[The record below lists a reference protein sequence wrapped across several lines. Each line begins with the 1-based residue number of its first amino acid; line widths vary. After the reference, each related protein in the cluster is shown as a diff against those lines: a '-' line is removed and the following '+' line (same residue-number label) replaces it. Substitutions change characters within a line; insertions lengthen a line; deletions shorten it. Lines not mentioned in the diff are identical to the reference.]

1 MFSKLFNYLKVEKFA
16 HIYLTTLDNLIQLNM
31 NPENAR
37 IPMNLIRENVQPIKT
52 TMKMKN
58 VIITS
63 LILALVLSSC
73 ADKNQAP
80 TAPPPPVLPVL
91 AITSANTTTD
101 AEYPA
106 AIQGTVDVEIRPQVS
121 GNLDRI
127 FVDEGAYVSK
137 GQTLF
142 KINERPFREQLNNA
156 LASLHAAEAALINA
170 NLEVDKLTPLVQN
183 KVVSDYQLKTAKAS
197 QKIAAA
203 NIEQAKAMVGSA
215 KINLGYTNVTAPV
228 SGYIGRLPK
237 KQGSLVSA
245 SDVEALTTLSDVHEV
260 FAYFSLSETDF
271 INFKTQY
278 AGSSLGDKIKKLP
291 PVTLILADNNAY
303 PQTGKIDMVDGQFD
317 KTTGA
322 ITIRATFPNANGT
335 LRSGNTGRIRLGL
348 NHDDAILVPQAAT
361 VEMQDKV
368 FVFTVGKDNKVT
380 KMPISI
386 VGKSGTNYLIK
397 EGVKTGDQIV
407 LSGIDKLQDGQ
418 AIQPEKSTKVAEV
431 TNKK

>member
-1 MFSKLFNYLKVEKFA
+1 M
-16 HIYLTTLDNLIQLNM
+16 LDNLIQLNM

-73 ADKNQAP
+73 ADKNQTP

-386 VGKSGTNYLIK
+386 AGKSGTNYLIK

-431 TNKK
+431 TNQK

>member
-1 MFSKLFNYLKVEKFA
+1 
-16 HIYLTTLDNLIQLNM
+16 
-31 NPENAR
+31 
-37 IPMNLIRENVQPIKT
+37 MNLEHTRNKNFKNENVQQIKT
-52 TMKMKN
+52 NMKMKN

-63 LILALVLSSC
+63 FILALVLSSC
-73 ADKNQAP
+73 ADKSQAP
-80 TAPPPPVLPVL
+80 APPPPPVLPVA
-91 AITSANTTTD
+91 AITSENTTTD
-101 AEYPA
+101 NEYPA
-106 AIQGTVDVEIRPQVS
+106 SIQGTVDVEIRPQVS
-121 GNLDRI
+121 GNLDRVL
-127 FVDEGAYVSK
+127 VDEGAYVSK

-156 LASLHAAEAALINA
+156 LASLHAAEAALINSQ
-170 NLEVDKLTPLVQN
+170 LEVDKLTPLVQN

-203 NIEQAKAMVGSA
+203 NIEQAKAIVASA

-245 SDVEALTTLSDVHEV
+245 SDIEPLTTLSDVHEV
-260 FAYFSLSETDF
+260 FAYFSLGETDF
-271 INFKTQY
+271 INFKSQY
-278 AGSSLGDKIKKLP
+278 AGNSIGDKIKKLP
-291 PVTLILADNNAY
+291 PVSLILADNNAY

-322 ITIRATFPNANGT
+322 ITLRATFPNANGT

-348 NHDDAILVPQAAT
+348 QHDDAILVPQSAT
-361 VEMQDKV
+361 IEMQDKV
-368 FVFTVGKDNKVT
+368 FVFTVSKDNKVT
-380 KMPISI
+380 KMPITV

-397 EGVKTGDQIV
+397 DGVKSGDQIV
-407 LSGIDKLQDGQ
+407 LSGIDKLQEGQ
-418 AIQPEKSTKVAEV
+418 VIQPEKATKVAQI

>member
-1 MFSKLFNYLKVEKFA
+1 
-16 HIYLTTLDNLIQLNM
+16 M

-37 IPMNLIRENVQPIKT
+37 MPKELIRENVQPIKT
-52 TMKMKN
+52 KMKMKN

-63 LILALVLSSC
+63 FILALVLSSC
-73 ADKNQAP
+73 ADKNQGPA
-80 TAPPPPVLPVL
+80 APPPPVLPVL

-106 AIQGTVDVEIRPQVS
+106 SIQGTVDVEIRPQVS
-121 GNLDRI
+121 GNLDHVL
-127 FVDEGAYVSK
+127 VDEGAYVSK
-137 GQTLF
+137 GQSLF
-142 KINERPFREQLNNA
+142 KINERPYREQLNNA
-156 LASLHAAEAALINA
+156 LASLHAAEAALINSQ
-170 NLEVDKLTPLVQN
+170 LEVDKLTPLVQN

-203 NIEQAKAMVGSA
+203 NIEQAKAMVASA

-245 SDVEALTTLSDVHEV
+245 SDIEPLTTLSDVHEV
-260 FAYFSLSETDF
+260 FAYFSLGETDF
-271 INFKTQY
+271 INFKSQY
-278 AGSSLGDKIKKLP
+278 AGNSIGDKIKKLP
-291 PVTLILADNNAY
+291 PVSLILADNNAY
-303 PQTGKIDMVDGQFD
+303 PKTGKIDMVDGQFD

-322 ITIRATFPNANGT
+322 ITLRATFPNANGT

-348 NHDDAILVPQAAT
+348 QHDDAILVPQSAT
-361 VEMQDKV
+361 IEMQDKV
-368 FVFTVGKDNKVT
+368 FVFTVSKDNKVT
-380 KMPISI
+380 KMPITV

-397 EGVKTGDQIV
+397 DGVKSGDQIV
-407 LSGIDKLQDGQ
+407 LSGIDKLQEGQ
-418 AIQPEKSTKVAEV
+418 VIQPEKATKVAQI

>member
-1 MFSKLFNYLKVEKFA
+1 
-16 HIYLTTLDNLIQLNM
+16 M
-31 NPENAR
+31 NPGNATVPT
-37 IPMNLIRENVQPIKT
+37 ILQKQNVQQIKT
-52 TMKMKN
+52 NTKMKN

-63 LILALVLSSC
+63 FILALVLSSC
-73 ADKNQAP
+73 ADKSQAP
-80 TAPPPPVLPVL
+80 AAPAPPLLPVL
-91 AITSANTTTD
+91 AITSENTTTD

-106 AIQGTVDVEIRPQVS
+106 SIQGTVDVEIRPQVS
-121 GNLDRI
+121 GNLERVY
-127 FVDEGAYVSK
+127 VDEGAYVTK

-156 LASLHAAEAALINA
+156 LASLHAYEAALINA
-170 NLEVDKLTPLVQN
+170 QLEVDKLTPLVQN

-203 NIEQAKAMVGSA
+203 NIEQARAMVGSA

-245 SDVEALTTLSDVHEV
+245 SDVEPLTNLSDVHEV
-260 FAYFSLSETDF
+260 FAYFSLGETDF
-271 INFKTQY
+271 INFKAQY
-278 AGSSLGDKIKKLP
+278 AGNSLGDKLKKLP
-291 PVTLILADNNAY
+291 PVTLVLADNNAY

-322 ITIRATFPNANGT
+322 ITLRATFPNAGGT
-335 LRSGNTGRIRLGL
+335 LRSGNTGKIRLGL
-348 NHDDAILVPQAAT
+348 QHDDAVLVPQSAT

-368 FVFTVGKDNKVT
+368 FVFTVNKENKVT
-380 KMPISI
+380 KMPITVS
-386 VGKSGTNYLIK
+386 GKSGTNYLIK
-397 EGVKTGDQIV
+397 DGVKSGDQIV

-418 AIQPEKSTKVAEV
+418 VIQPEKSSPAKVAQII
-431 TNKK
+431 NKK

>member
-1 MFSKLFNYLKVEKFA
+1 
-16 HIYLTTLDNLIQLNM
+16 
-31 NPENAR
+31 
-37 IPMNLIRENVQPIKT
+37 MNLKHTKNKNFKNENVQQIKT
-52 TMKMKN
+52 NMKMKN

-63 LILALVLSSC
+63 FILALVLSSC
-73 ADKNQAP
+73 ADKSQVPAP
-80 TAPPPPVLPVL
+80 PPPPVLPVA
-91 AITSANTTTD
+91 AITSENTTTD
-101 AEYPA
+101 NEYPA
-106 AIQGTVDVEIRPQVS
+106 SIQGTVDVEIRPQVS
-121 GNLDRI
+121 GNLDRVL
-127 FVDEGAYVSK
+127 VDEGAYVSK

-142 KINERPFREQLNNA
+142 KINERTFREQLNNA

-170 NLEVDKLTPLVQN
+170 QLEVDKLTPLVQN

-203 NIEQAKAMVGSA
+203 NIEQAKAMVASA

-245 SDVEALTTLSDVHEV
+245 IDVEPLTTLSDVHEV
-260 FAYFSLSETDF
+260 FAYFSLGETDF
-271 INFKTQY
+271 INFKSQY
-278 AGSSLGDKIKKLP
+278 SGNSIGDKIKKLP
-291 PVTLILADNNAY
+291 PVSLILADNNAY

-322 ITIRATFPNANGT
+322 ITLRATFPNANGT

-348 NHDDAILVPQAAT
+348 QHDDAILVPQSAT
-361 VEMQDKV
+361 IEMQDKV
-368 FVFTVGKDNKVT
+368 FVFTVDKNNKVT
-380 KMPISI
+380 KMPITV

-397 EGVKTGDQIV
+397 DGVKSGDQIV
-407 LSGIDKLQDGQ
+407 LSGIDKLQEGQ
-418 AIQPEKSTKVAEV
+418 VIQPEKAAKVAQI

>member
-1 MFSKLFNYLKVEKFA
+1 
-16 HIYLTTLDNLIQLNM
+16 M
-31 NPENAR
+31 NPENAT
-37 IPMNLIRENVQPIKT
+37 IQKNLIRENVQPIKT

-63 LILALVLSSC
+63 FILALVLSSC

-91 AITSANTTTD
+91 AITSANTITD
-101 AEYPA
+101 SEYPA
-106 AIQGTVDVEIRPQVS
+106 SIQGTVDVEIRPQVS

-127 FVDEGAYVSK
+127 FVDEGAYVNK

-183 KVVSDYQLKTAKAS
+183 KVVSDYQLKTAKAT

-245 SDVEALTTLSDVHEV
+245 TDVEPLTTLSDVHEV
-260 FAYFSLSETDF
+260 FAYFSLGETDF
-271 INFKTQY
+271 INFKEQY

-291 PVTLILADNNAY
+291 PVTLILADNSAY
-303 PQTGKIDMVDGQFD
+303 PKTGKIDMVDGQFD

-322 ITIRATFPNANGT
+322 ITIRATFPNANGV

-348 NHDDAILVPQAAT
+348 NHNDAILVPQAAT

-380 KMPISI
+380 KMPITV

-397 EGVKTGDQIV
+397 DGVKSGDQIV

>member
-1 MFSKLFNYLKVEKFA
+1 
-16 HIYLTTLDNLIQLNM
+16 M
-31 NPENAR
+31 NFENAR
-37 IPMNLIRENVQPIKT
+37 IPQFLNNKNVQQIKT
-52 TMKMKN
+52 NTKMKN

-63 LILALVLSSC
+63 FILALVLSSC
-73 ADKNQAP
+73 ADKSQAP
-80 TAPPPPVLPVL
+80 AAPAPPLLPVL
-91 AITSANTTTD
+91 AITSENTTTD

-106 AIQGTVDVEIRPQVS
+106 SIQGTVDVEIRPQVS
-121 GNLDRI
+121 GNLERV

-156 LASLHAAEAALINA
+156 LASLHAYEAALINA

-245 SDVEALTTLSDVHEV
+245 TDVEPLTNLSDVHEV
-260 FAYFSLSETDF
+260 FAYFSLGETDF
-271 INFKTQY
+271 INFKAQY
-278 AGSSLGDKIKKLP
+278 AGNSLGDKLKKLP

-322 ITIRATFPNANGT
+322 ITLRATFPNTGGT
-335 LRSGNTGRIRLGL
+335 LRSGNTGKIRLGL
-348 NHDDAILVPQAAT
+348 QHDDAVLVPQSAT

-368 FVFTVGKDNKVT
+368 FVFTVNKENKVA
-380 KMPISI
+380 KMPITVI
-386 VGKSGTNYLIK
+386 GKSGTNYLIK
-397 EGVKTGDQIV
+397 DGVKSGDQIV

-418 AIQPEKSTKVAEV
+418 VIQPEKSSPAKVAQII
-431 TNKK
+431 NKK

>member
-1 MFSKLFNYLKVEKFA
+1 
-16 HIYLTTLDNLIQLNM
+16 M

-37 IPMNLIRENVQPIKT
+37 IPKNFIRENVQPIKT

-63 LILALVLSSC
+63 FILALVLSSC

-101 AEYPA
+101 SEYPA

-127 FVDEGAYVSK
+127 FVDEGSYVSK

-142 KINERPFREQLNNA
+142 KINERPYREQLNNA

-260 FAYFSLSETDF
+260 FAYFSLGETDF
-271 INFKTQY
+271 IHFKEQY
-278 AGSSLGDKIKKLP
+278 AGNSLGDKIKKLP
-291 PVTLILADNNAY
+291 PVTLILADNSAY
-303 PQTGKIDMVDGQFD
+303 PKTGKIDMVDGQFD

-322 ITIRATFPNANGT
+322 ITIRATFPNANGI

-361 VEMQDKV
+361 IEMQDKV

-380 KMPISI
+380 KMPITV

-397 EGVKTGDQIV
+397 DGVKSGDQIV
-407 LSGIDKLQDGQ
+407 MSGIDKLQDGQ

>member
-1 MFSKLFNYLKVEKFA
+1 
-16 HIYLTTLDNLIQLNM
+16 M

-37 IPMNLIRENVQPIKT
+37 MPKELTRENVQPIKT

-63 LILALVLSSC
+63 FILALVLSSC

-80 TAPPPPVLPVL
+80 ATPPPPVLPVL
-91 AITSANTTTD
+91 AISTANTTTD

-106 AIQGTVDVEIRPQVS
+106 SIQGTVDVEIRPQVS

-127 FVDEGAYVSK
+127 YVDEGAYVSK

-183 KVVSDYQLKTAKAS
+183 KVVSDYQLKTAKAT

-271 INFKTQY
+271 INFKSKY
-278 AGSSLGDKIKKLP
+278 AGNSLGDKIKKLP
-291 PVTLILADNNAY
+291 PVNLILADNNAY

-322 ITIRATFPNANGT
+322 ITLRATFPNTNGT

-348 NHDDAILVPQAAT
+348 NHDDAILVPQSAT

-380 KMPISI
+380 KMPITV
-386 VGKSGTNYLIK
+386 VGKNGTNYLIK
-397 EGVKTGDQIV
+397 DGVKTGDQIV

-431 TNKK
+431 TNQK